1 MSLITEKKLEVNQSI
16 DVEVKRG
23 LYKGTFLSKIDEVNE
38 ENVKILAPYRNGE
51 IVPLR
56 VGTEMNIFFTGENAA
71 YKFHSEVLE
80 RIEEQVKLLVITPP
94 EDIVRIQR
102 RDYFRLDVKKDAK
115 YRKLDD
121 DYELGDEYES
131 EGDFIESQTI
141 DLSGGGVRLVNESG
155 LEEGDFI
162 ELMIDLS
169 GIEDVVILGEVKQEY
184 DLPNGEAV
192 GVEFQD
198 ITRQARDEIIGWLFD
213 YQRELRKKGML

>member
-1 MSLITEKKLEVNQSI
+1 MSLITDKKLKINQSI
-16 DVEVKRG
+16 DIEVKKG
-23 LYKGTFLSKIDEVNE
+23 LYKGTFPSKIDEVNE

-56 VGTEMNIFFTGENAA
+56 EGTEVNIFFTGNDAA
-71 YKFHSEVLE
+71 YKFNSEIIE
-80 RIEEQVKLLVITPP
+80 RIKEQVKLLVITPP

-121 DYELGDEYES
+121 YELGDKIDCNK
-131 EGDFIESQTI
+131 DFIESQTI
-141 DLSGGGVRLVNESG
+141 DLSGGGVRLVNESD

-169 GIEDVVILGEVKQEY
+169 GIKEVTILGEVKQEY
-184 DLPNGEAV
+184 SLPNGEAV
-192 GVEFQD
+192 GVEFKD
-198 ITRQARDEIIGWLFD
+198 ISRQARDEIIGWLFD